1 MRRSSSVLV
10 VITLFIPHL
19 FFNLITTHWRAA
31 LLPAQLCTAK
41 RGLSGFIFDSR
52 PAYPWRRGAE
62 FELAVGGVG
71 VLSTRAGGGGG
82 WEEEKPETLY
92 TMYEGG
98 TTVAP
103 HCRPPPFQV
112 QEEVSTTLAFWAPSA
127 LKNKDIQQNSNVR
140 STITL
145 HLDIKQVKENAFL
158 INESLWDT
166 HLSIRFWFMASAKEV
181 FSYLLLQHVLL
192 RFFFSKNSST
202 QLCRTKIL
210 LKIDMRLNSLF

>member
-31 LLPAQLCTAK
+31 LLPVQLRTAK

-52 PAYPWRRGAE
+52 PAYPWRRDAE

-112 QEEVSTTLAFWAPSA
+112 QEEVSTTLGFWAPSA

-145 HLDIKQVKENAFL
+145 HLDIKQVKENAFF
-158 INESLWDT
+158 INESLT
-166 HLSIRFWFMASAKEV
+166 HIYLSGFGSWLQPKRYSATYY
-181 FSYLLLQHVLL
+181 FNMCCLD
-192 RFFFSKNSST
+192 FFFQRIVQHSSGEPK
-202 QLCRTKIL
+202 LL

>member
-1 MRRSSSVLV
+1 MCCCLHSAKRKSFKWIISLPAYQIFVTIRLCGDEKIFISLSGNYAFHSSS
-10 VITLFIPHL
+10 FF

-31 LLPAQLCTAK
+31 LLPAQLRTAK

-103 HCRPPPFQV
+103 HWRPPPFQV

-145 HLDIKQVKENAFL
+145 HLVY
-158 INESLWDT
+158 T
-166 HLSIRFWFMASAKEV
+166 SICLHSV
-181 FSYLLLQHVLL
+181 SPPSV
-192 RFFFSKNSST
+192 
-202 QLCRTKIL
+202 
-210 LKIDMRLNSLF
+210 SLF